1 MSLTGSPKDND
12 NTILTC
18 QRCGMGAFS
27 LRAIGD
33 AMSRRFVCTTCY
45 QLDALADVETV
56 ELPAVSTRAP
66 AESAEL
72 PMEPVADMWSG
83 CTPEPEPGA
92 WCAAAYLVYL
102 ERTGMS
108 FIPVGDPTLCPAHW
122 RAVLDDAL
130 QQYPKLA
137 LEPWKVPQFARI
149 LADTYMTAALT
160 IADRIAM
167 RQGR

>member
-1 MSLTGSPKDND
+1 MSLTGSPKDD
-12 NTILTC
+12 NAILKC
-18 QRCGMGAFS
+18 QKCGLGAFS

-33 AMSRRFVCTTCY
+33 AMSRMFVCTTCY
-45 QLDALADVETV
+45 QLDVLADMETV
-56 ELPAVSTRAP
+56 ELPAVTINT
-66 AESAEL
+66 EL
-72 PMEPVADMWSG
+72 LVEPVADMWSG
-83 CTPEPEPGA
+83 CTPEPSEGT
-92 WCAAAYLVYL
+92 WCAAGYLVYL

-122 RAVLDDAL
+122 KAVLDDAL

-137 LEPWKVPQFARI
+137 LEPWQLPRMARL